1 MLRRPTPGAEFRR
14 RLRSATGGWACLGA
28 LAIGVAITGCRFEPP
43 LRRPSVPSAADYTA
57 VPAPHHVDAGPGG
70 VAQHLVYGGTPPD
83 RWWQLYRSPRLD
95 ALVRRALQHSPTI
108 DAARSQLRAA
118 RATLQA
124 VGASFYPQVSANLG
138 ASRAK
143 SSGASFG
150 GRVPGST
157 FSLFTG
163 GLAVSYYPD
172 FFGINHLVYRSSQA
186 QMNAQRYA
194 LAAARWALSGNV
206 VDAAIGEAGTRAQI
220 DALHGVIVA
229 ERRWVRL
236 TEAQY
241 RGGGTSLSSVLAQRA
256 QLAASEAELPPLE
269 QQFAVDRHVLA
280 VLLGDA
286 PSRGSGAP
294 FTLGELALP
303 RRIPIALPSALLR
316 QRPDVRIAEEQ
327 MRYALAGIGIA
338 KAQFYPL
345 VTITGT
351 AGASALDAGRLLDA
365 SSGVWSLGAAL
376 AQPIFAGGRLRAQ
389 KRAAD
394 AAYDSARA
402 VYRSTV
408 LGAFGQVAD
417 ALRALEH
424 DGAAARAQQRL
435 EVALRTQWR
444 LAQAGYRAGA
454 TDYGATLAAE
464 VAYRNAR
471 VTSARIAAARLQ
483 DTAALLV
490 ALGGDWP
497 SDPAS
502 GHPASGVASGAGP
515 RS

>member
-1 MLRRPTPGAEFRR
+1 MPTPQR
-14 RLRSATGGWACLGA
+14 
-28 LAIGVAITGCRFEPP
+28 
-43 LRRPSVPSAADYTA
+43 
-57 VPAPHHVDAGPGG
+57 VDAGPGG
-70 VAQHLVYGGTPPD
+70 ATQQLVYGGTLAD
-83 RWWQLYRSPRLD
+83 RWWRLYRSPRLD
-95 ALVRRALQHSPTI
+95 ALIRRALQHSPTI
-108 DAARSQLRAA
+108 DAARSQLRVA
-118 RATLQA
+118 RADLQA
-124 VGASFYPQVSANLG
+124 AGASFYPQVSANLG
-138 ASRAK
+138 ASRAR

-163 GLAVSYYPD
+163 DLAVSYYPD

-194 LAAARWALSGNV
+194 LAAARLVLTGNV

-220 DALHGVIVA
+220 DAIHGVIAA
-229 ERRWVRL
+229 ERRWLRL

-241 RGGGTSLSSVLAQRA
+241 RGGGTSFSSVLTQRA
-256 QLAASEAELPPLE
+256 QLAASEAALPPLE
-269 QQFAVDRHVLA
+269 QQLAVDRHLLA

-286 PSRGSGAP
+286 PSQDSGAP
-294 FTLGELALP
+294 FTLGEVHLP
-303 RRIPIALPSALLR
+303 QRIPIALPSTLLQ

-345 VTITGT
+345 VTISAT
-351 AGASALDAGRLLDA
+351 AGGSASDAARLLDA

-376 AQPIFAGGRLRAQ
+376 AQPIFEGGKLRAQ
-389 KRAAD
+389 ARAAA
-394 AAYDSARA
+394 AAYDGARA
-402 VYRSTV
+402 VYRGTV
-408 LGAFGQVAD
+408 LGAFQQVAD
-417 ALRALEH
+417 ALRALAH
-424 DGAAARAQQRL
+424 DGAAARTEAHL
-435 EVALRTQWR
+435 EAALRTQLR
-444 LAQAGYRAGA
+444 LAQAGYRAGSA
-454 TDYGATLAAE
+454 DYGATLAAE

-490 ALGGDWP
+490 ALGGEWP
-497 SDPAS
+497 PDPAV
-502 GHPASGVASGAGP
+502 GVVNGSRP